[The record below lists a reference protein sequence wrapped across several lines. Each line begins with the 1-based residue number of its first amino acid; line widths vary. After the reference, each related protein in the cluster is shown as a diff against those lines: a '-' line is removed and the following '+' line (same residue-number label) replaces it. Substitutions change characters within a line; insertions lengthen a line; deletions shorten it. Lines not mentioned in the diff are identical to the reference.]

1 MSRKDDFMT
10 KPGTTYYKYNK
21 NEVQLLTRTLFG
33 YTLTIINVIGEET
46 KRELFLYEGIALLE
60 KGGWTLKVLD

>member
-1 MSRKDDFMT
+1 MT

-21 NEVQLLTRTLFG
+21 YEVQLLTRTLFG
-33 YTLTIINVIGEET
+33 YTLKIINATGEET
-46 KRELFLYEGIALLE
+46 ERELFLHEGIALLE